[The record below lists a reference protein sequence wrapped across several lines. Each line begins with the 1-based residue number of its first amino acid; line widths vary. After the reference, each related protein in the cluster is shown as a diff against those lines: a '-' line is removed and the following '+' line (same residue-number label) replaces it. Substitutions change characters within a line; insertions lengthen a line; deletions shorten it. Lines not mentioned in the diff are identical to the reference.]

1 MRPDGRSVATAA
13 IGIAV
18 AFAIIVATV
27 AAYRWWNDRHVVETD
42 DSGLAVARVVAAT
55 LHTSADLRV
64 SRLTGTVQATGA
76 TSRLWGWLKSSR
88 VVKAPFEV
96 DYFVDVR
103 GLDTADFRYDP
114 AARTLSVEV
123 PDVVVGRPNIDHARV
138 TLDQTSGVYVS
149 RDAMAELQRRVAGT
163 ASNVVAERAR
173 DPENLAKARDNGR
186 RAIERLFGGALG
198 AAGLPVRVEVRFA
211 GDPGRSDG
219 ERWDMS
225 RSLEEVLGNQR

>member
-1 MRPDGRSVATAA
+1 MRPDGRSIAIAAVGVA
-13 IGIAV
+13 I
-18 AFAIIVATV
+18 AFAIMVATV
-27 AAYRWWNDRHVVETD
+27 AAYRWWDDRHVVAAD

-76 TSRLWGWLKSSR
+76 TSRLWGWLKSTR

-103 GLDTADFRYDP
+103 RLDPSDFRYD
-114 AARTLSVEV
+114 AANRTLTVEV
-123 PDVVVGRPNIDHARV
+123 PDVRPGRPNVDHARV
-138 TLDQTSGVYVS
+138 TLDQTSGPYVS
-149 RDAMAELQRRVAGT
+149 RDAMAELQRRVAST
-163 ASNVVAERAR
+163 AATAVADRAD
-173 DPENLAKARDNGR
+173 DPENMAKARENGR
-186 RAIERLFGGALG
+186 TAISRLFGGALS

-211 GDPGRSDG
+211 GETGPSDG

-225 RSLEEVLGNQR
+225 RSLQEVLANAQ